1 MLLDGRYRLESVL
14 ARGGMSRVYRGLDT
28 RLDRPVAIKVMDPRF
43 AGDQSFL
50 DRFIREAKATAK
62 LRHPAVVSVYD
73 QGVDHSAHDDRVFLV
88 MELVDGGTLRDLLR
102 VQGELPVPLALSVLE
117 PVLAALTAAHREGL
131 VHRDIKPENVLIGR
145 GGEVKVADFGLV
157 RAVAEAGSTS
167 DSIILGTV
175 AYLSPEQVATGAA
188 DARSDVYAAGIVL
201 FEMLTGAPP
210 YTADTALSVA
220 YRHVNDDV
228 PPPSSAI
235 PGIPAALDEL
245 VVRATGRDPET
256 RPPNAASF
264 LLALQHVRHHLGIRR
279 VQVPV
284 PATLAE
290 ADGDTVPATLPG
302 RNRRPPHQSVRPV
315 RHHPPGGNRGTQ
327 ADGRGTQADG
337 NRGAQAE
344 GRHGTQADGRSAQA
358 DGRHGPRGT
367 KAYPRVAPVPVP
379 AAAPP
384 PTRAPHRRPV
394 QPADDPYLRE
404 RARDRRAFLV
414 WTAIILLLAVLIG
427 YGAWHL
433 ALGRWTAVPSLNN
446 LDHDQMELVLREAG
460 LDPEVVG
467 DHHDVV
473 PTGQVVSVQPAP
485 GTRVLRGR
493 QVRAVLS
500 QGRPRVPDIV
510 AGTALDRAMSLLDEA
525 DLRLDHDSGADQYDE
540 RVQEGGVL
548 RVRPPAGTE
557 LTVGAPVE
565 LVLSKGPPPVE
576 VPDVRGRTVE
586 EAAATLAGA
595 GLLVAAQRPERFDRK
610 VPGGRVAST
619 DPPPGQTARKGDEV
633 ILEVSN
639 ALAVPDLTGKPR
651 PEALAALRAG
661 GFQPQETGPGA
672 GNDGSRVART
682 EPANGSL
689 VDPTASRITV
699 ELTFEV
705 TVPVLVGLRVDEAR
719 ETLSRLGL
727 RAEVRQLI
735 GDESSTVLM
744 QSPGAGSRLAPGS
757 AVQLSAF

>member
-14 ARGGMSRVYRGLDT
+14 ARGGMSTVYRGLDT
-28 RLDRPVAIKVMDPRF
+28 RLDRPIAIKVMDPRF
-43 AGDQSFL
+43 AGDRSFL
-50 DRFIREAKATAK
+50 DRFIREARATAR
-62 LRHPAVVSVYD
+62 LRHPAVVGVHD
-73 QGVDHSAHDDRVFLV
+73 QGVDRSAGEDRVFLV

-117 PVLAALTAAHREGL
+117 PVLAALAAAHREGL

-167 DSIILGTV
+167 EAVILGTV

-201 FEMLTGAPP
+201 FELLTGAPP

-220 YRHVNDDV
+220 YRHVNEDV

-235 PGIPAALDEL
+235 PGIPPALDEL
-245 VVRATGRDPET
+245 VVRATGRDPDT

-264 LLALQHVRHHLGIRR
+264 LIALQRVRHQLGIRR
-279 VQVPV
+279 VPV
-284 PATLAE
+284 LPAMLDG
-290 ADGDTVPATLPG
+290 ADGDTVPAALPG

-315 RHHPPGGNRGTQ
+315 RLHRPGGQ
-327 ADGRGTQADG
+327 QDQ
-337 NRGAQAE
+337 
-344 GRHGTQADGRSAQA
+344 
-358 DGRHGPRGT
+358 HGPHNQQDQRGPQGT
-367 KAYPRVAPVPVP
+367 MAYPRMAHDPAVAPPGPHNPAPVRVSPRPP
-379 AAAPP
+379 AG
-384 PTRAPHRRPV
+384 PV
-394 QPADDPYLRE
+394 DDPYLRE

-414 WTAIILLLAVLIG
+414 WTAIVLLLAVLIA
-427 YGAWHL
+427 YGCWHL
-433 ALGRWTAVPSLNN
+433 AVGRWTAVPSLDN
-446 LDHDQMELVLREAG
+446 LDHVQVELALREAG
-460 LDPEVVG
+460 LDP
-467 DHHDVV
+467 DVV
-473 PTGQVVSVQPAP
+473 DDHDDAVPAGHLVSVRPAT

-493 QVRAVLS
+493 VVRAVLS
-500 QGRPRVPDIV
+500 QGRPRVPAIAV
-510 AGTALDRAMSLLDEA
+510 GTSLDQVRSLLTEA
-525 DLRLDHDSGADQYDE
+525 DLRLDHDPGADQYDE
-540 RVQEGGVL
+540 RVPQSGVL

-565 LVLSKGPPPVE
+565 LVLSKGPPPVD

-586 EAAATLAGA
+586 EAAAALASA
-595 GLLVAAQRPERFDRK
+595 GLRVAAQRRERFDAK
-610 VPGGRVAST
+610 VPGGRVAGT
-619 DPPPGQTARKGDEV
+619 DPPSDRTAPKGSEV
-633 ILEVSN
+633 ILDVSN
-639 ALAVPDLTGKPR
+639 ALVVPDVTGKPR

-661 GFQPQETGPGA
+661 GFQPQETGAGA
-672 GNDGSRVART
+672 GNDGARVVRT

-689 VDPTASRITV
+689 VDPAAGRITV
-699 ELTFEV
+699 ELSFEV

-719 ETLSRLGL
+719 ETLIGLGL

-735 GDESSTVLM
+735 GNGSSTVLM

-757 AVQLSAF
+757 AVELSAF